1 MQQKINA
8 IFTKR
13 ILELNDSLRFN
24 DSLTSCNRAQN
35 DKYLNAFGGILK
47 LINPSLSFE
56 MKGFVHGE
64 TNVCRTNRIF
74 D

>member
-13 ILELNDSLRFN
+13 FN
-24 DSLTSCNRAQN
+24 DSLSSCNRAQAVLWEVN
-35 DKYLNAFGGILK
+35 VPRSRTQHGA
-47 LINPSLSFE
+47 PS
-56 MKGFVHGE
+56 G
-64 TNVCRTNRIF
+64 